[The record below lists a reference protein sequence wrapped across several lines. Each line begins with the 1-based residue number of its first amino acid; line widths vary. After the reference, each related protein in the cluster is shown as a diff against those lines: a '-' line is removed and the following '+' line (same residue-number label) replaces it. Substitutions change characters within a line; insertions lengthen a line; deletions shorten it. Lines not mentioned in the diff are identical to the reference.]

1 MNLLEFTDFQAA
13 KRWKRFVYLTENQ
26 PDFEKGLHP
35 FRLSITFDKMT
46 VSAVVD
52 VGGLFFRRVKI
63 TPQLAQSGG
72 LIASRVFWA
81 IFSKLCAK
89 MAKSTY
95 L

>member
-1 MNLLEFTDFQAA
+1 MNLLEFADFQAA

-35 FRLSITFDKMT
+35 FKLSITFDKMT
-46 VSAVVD
+46 V
-52 VGGLFFRRVKI
+52 L
-63 TPQLAQSGG
+63 PQSGPSSG